1 MRYIIITGMNA
12 ANEALQKLITS
23 DVIGAGFDQPGL
35 IGDIVGKLA
44 LLLSLTASRTS
55 STRRFVFPL
64 PFRPMRMLTMAIP
77 PKRLYLGNTLS
88 IDYHVLPRG
97 ASAEI

>member
-44 LLLSLTASRTS
+44 LLLNAYF
-55 STRRFVFPL
+55 RFPSD
-64 PFRPMRMLTMAIP
+64 P
-77 PKRLYLGNTLS
+77 
-88 IDYHVLPRG
+88 
-97 ASAEI
+97 

>member
-35 IGDIVGKLA
+35 
-44 LLLSLTASRTS
+44 T
-55 STRRFVFPL
+55 
-64 PFRPMRMLTMAIP
+64 
-77 PKRLYLGNTLS
+77 
-88 IDYHVLPRG
+88 VLPG
-97 ASAEI
+97 ALFFRFPSDP